1 MNIKTKDF
9 ALEIKSAEDD
19 GTFQGYASVF
29 GNVDSYGDICVAGC
43 FGPSLAKHRREG
55 TKPLLLW
62 QHDPAKPIG
71 VWEDLTE
78 DGKGLRGTGRLL
90 KGVRQ
95 AEEAL
100 ILLKAGALRGLSIGY
115 REVSAQPDG
124 NHRKL
129 LELDL
134 IEASIVSFPANR
146 RASVTAIKSDS
157 DNFLLL
163 QARLLAGE
171 PPSDR
176 ELEKG
181 VRDAFGLTNSQAERA
196 VRLFRKGQAQGEPG
210 NAPNDDNAV
219 LAVALLRDAL
229 KGFPAPNLRT

>member
-1 MNIKTKDF
+1 MKTKDF
-9 ALEIKSAEDD
+9 ALEIKSADDD
-19 GTFQGYASVF
+19 GTFHGYASVF
-29 GNVDSYGDICVAGC
+29 GNTDSYGEICVAGC
-43 FGPSLAKHRREG
+43 FGASLAKHRREG

-62 QHDPAKPIG
+62 QHNPEAPIG
-71 VWEDLTE
+71 VWDDLAE

-115 REVSAQPDG
+115 REVQTEPDG
-124 NHRKL
+124 ERRKL

-146 RASVTAIKSDS
+146 KARVEQVKSD
-157 DNFLLL
+157 NYALLR
-163 QARLLAGE
+163 ARLLAGE

-181 VRDAFGLTNSQAERA
+181 MRDAFDLSNSQAERV

-210 NAPNDDNAV
+210 DEPNDETAT

-229 KGFPAPNLRT
+229 KGFALPTRT

>member
-1 MNIKTKDF
+1 MKTKDF

-29 GNVDSYGDICVAGC
+29 GNVDSYGDVCVAGC
-43 FGPSLAKHRREG
+43 FGASLAKHRREG

-71 VWEDLTE
+71 VWEDLAE

-115 REVSAQPDG
+115 REVAAEPDG
-124 NHRKL
+124 MHRKL

-146 RASVTAIKSDS
+146 RANVTAIKNT
-157 DNFLLL
+157 DNYALLR
-163 QARLLAGE
+163 ARLLAGDL
-171 PPSDR
+171 PSDR

-181 VRDAFGLTNSQAERA
+181 MRDAFDLSNSQAERV
-196 VRLFRKGQAQGEPG
+196 VRLLRKGPALGEPG
-210 NAPNDDNAV
+210 NEPNDDNAV